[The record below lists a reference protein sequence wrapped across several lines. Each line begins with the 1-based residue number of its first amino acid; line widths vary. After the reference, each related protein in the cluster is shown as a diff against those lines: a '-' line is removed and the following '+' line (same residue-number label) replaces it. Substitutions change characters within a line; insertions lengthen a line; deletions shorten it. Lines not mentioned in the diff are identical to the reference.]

1 MMVRHEERITTS
13 QTAVI
18 ITNFL
23 LGTGILTLPR
33 TSVEEVGTPDVWITL
48 VLGGL
53 VALLAAVIMVKL
65 NHQYP
70 DKTFYEFS
78 QDIIGKWI
86 GSLISLLF
94 ASYLLAHSGFQV
106 RSMLEIIRFFLLEGT
121 PRWAIVMVFLWVG
134 LYLIV
139 GGLSSIARLFQI
151 VLPITFILFLLV
163 VFMSIGIFDVD
174 NLRPVLGKGIGPV
187 LKGIKVTALSFSG
200 IEIILVLMPFMNQP
214 RKAIH
219 TVTIGIAIPL
229 LFYMVTVVMVIGA
242 LSIDGVVSR
251 TWPTIDLMRSFEI
264 PGLIFERF
272 ESLLLVIWIMQL
284 FSTFVISF
292 YGAALGLAHLF
303 KTNIRP
309 MLFALLPVIYL
320 MAMIPKNINNMFAF
334 GDFIGNSGVYL
345 GGLTPLVLL
354 VISKIRRR
362 KQGTDRG

>member
-1 MMVRHEERITTS
+1 MLMMVRHEERITTL
-13 QTAVI
+13 QTAVL

-33 TSVEEVGTPDVWITL
+33 TSVDAVGTPDVWITL
-48 VLGGL
+48 VLAGL
-53 VALLAAVIMVKL
+53 VALTAAVIMVKL

-70 DKTFYEFS
+70 DKSFYEYS
-78 QDIIGKWI
+78 QDIIGKWT
-86 GSLISLLF
+86 GSLISLF
-94 ASYLLAHSGFQV
+94 FVCYLLAHSGFQV
-106 RSMLEIIRFFLLEGT
+106 RSTLEIIRFFYWKEPPAGQL
-121 PRWAIVMVFLWVG
+121 RWFF
-134 LYLIV
+134 V
-139 GGLSSIARLFQI
+139 GGLILDRRRLKRDRPLVSNCFSYHSHS
-151 VLPITFILFLLV
+151 FLLV
-163 VFMSIGIFDVD
+163 ALMSIGIFDVD
-174 NLRPVLGKGIGPV
+174 NLRPVLGEGIGPV

-200 IEIILVLMPFMNQP
+200 IEIILILMPFMNQP

-219 TVTIGIAIPL
+219 TIMIGIAIPL
-229 LFYMVTVVMVIGA
+229 LFYMITVVMVIGA

-284 FSTFVISF
+284 FCTFVISF
-292 YGAALGLAHLF
+292 YGAALGLAQLF

-309 MLFALLPVIYL
+309 MMFALLPVIYL
-320 MAMIPKNINNMFAF
+320 IAMIPKNINAMFAF

-362 KQGTDRG
+362 KQGIS

>member
-1 MMVRHEERITTS
+1 MMVRHEERITTL
-13 QTAVI
+13 QTAVL

-33 TSVEEVGTPDVWITL
+33 TSVDAVGTPDVWITL
-48 VLGGL
+48 VLAGL
-53 VALLAAVIMVKL
+53 VALTAAVIMVKL

-70 DKTFYEFS
+70 DKSFYEYS
-78 QDIIGKWI
+78 QDIIGKWT
-86 GSLISLLF
+86 GSLISLF
-94 ASYLLAHSGFQV
+94 FVCYLLAHSGFQV
-106 RSMLEIIRFFLLEGT
+106 RSTLEIIRFFLLEGT
-121 PRWAIVMVFLWVG
+121 PRWAIAMVFLWVG

-139 GGLSSIARLFQI
+139 GGLSAIARLFQI
-151 VLPITFILFLLV
+151 VFPITVILFLLV
-163 VFMSIGIFDVD
+163 ALMSIGIFDVD

-200 IEIILVLMPFMNQP
+200 IEIILILMPFMYQP

-219 TVTIGIAIPL
+219 TVVIGIAIPL
-229 LFYMVTVVMVIGA
+229 LFYMITVVMVIGA

-284 FSTFVISF
+284 FCTFVISF
-292 YGAALGLAHLF
+292 YGAALGLAQLF

-345 GGLTPLVLL
+345 GGMTPLVLL
-354 VISKIRRR
+354 VISKIKRR